1 MHRVKNSVNPFGYYD
16 EDKFEKFLEEEK
28 QKDLERLHNKRIS
41 RDQTNVLGA
50 QNQEVQKYLNEKDTY
65 FAQNSQNAIPS
76 DMTPSDLANTA
87 LYQNMPKTPD
97 GFFTFAT
104 TGQTYNLGSKD
115 ISKEE
120 ENLLRSLKLS
130 GNPLRSLNNSLDPRM
145 QDPRLQAHIPQRNKD
160 ISDMYKQMLDSGANM
175 QFDADKSGTLEGEEV
190 NELLKTLIFL
200 TRKQSKLI
208 EKSAE

>member
-1 MHRVKNSVNPFGYYD
+1 MFQTVTDHFIVFFNQLMHRVKNSVNPFGYYD

-130 GNPLRSLNNSLDPRM
+130 GNPLRSLN
-145 QDPRLQAHIPQRNKD
+145 KD

-175 QFDADKSGTLEGEEV
+175 QFDDDKSGTLEGEEV